1 MSSLLKGGRLRA
13 TRKDVVEFISS
24 FEADK
29 RIAFSTVLVN
39 EAHMIALAR
48 SGVIDRIATR
58 KILRVLREL
67 ENHESSAE
75 GLEDVHVLI
84 EEYVTKRTG
93 REVGGLLNL
102 GKSRNDQ
109 VATAVRMTLR
119 NEMLELSEMLLALEL
134 SILRLARIHTESVFP
149 GYTHLQPAQPISFAH
164 YLLTNG
170 DSLLRDVQRL
180 KDAYARVN
188 CSPMGAAALAGTS
201 FRLDRALIARLLGF
215 EGLVEVSLDAVQ
227 SRDFALEALAVCAL
241 IASDISRMAQ
251 DFIFYSTAEVGL
263 VISPDEFASTSS
275 IMPQKKNPDPLELIR
290 AKSAMIV
297 SNFNSAA
304 ITMHGLPSG
313 YNLDYQ
319 EITPL
324 LWKSFDELKSC
335 LRIFTGLIPKIRLDK
350 RIAEKQY
357 LQFTAATEIANLLVR
372 EEKLAF
378 RTAHRVVG
386 SVVRKALSQGKTLRQ
401 LQQADWE
408 QALRKR
414 ISRRS
419 MVSILRTLDLKRH
432 LYVYRTK
439 GSPNPQEMTRI
450 IKQRWRRCERLL
462 KSNSHLQDKLQRS
475 MHNLH
480 VMTKQPEG

>member
-39 EAHMIALAR
+39 EAHVIALTK
-48 SGVIDRIATR
+48 SGAIDRIAAR
-58 KILRVLREL
+58 KILRALREL
-67 ENHESSAE
+67 ENRESSVE
-75 GLEDVHVLI
+75 GFEDVHVLI

-93 REVGGLLNL
+93 REVGGLLHL

-119 NEMLELSEMLLALEL
+119 NEMLELSETLLSLEL
-134 SILRLARIHTESVFP
+134 SIVRLARKHTESAFP

-164 YLLTNG
+164 YLIANG
-170 DSLLRDVQRL
+170 DSLLRDNDRL
-180 KDAYARVN
+180 IDAWARVN

-201 FRLDRALIARLLGF
+201 LHLDRALIARLLGF

-227 SRDFALEALAVCAL
+227 SRDFTLEALAVYAL

-251 DFIFYSTAEVGL
+251 DFIFYSSAEVGL
-263 VISPDEFASTSS
+263 VIPPDEFASTSS

-297 SNFNSAA
+297 ANFNSAA

-324 LWKSFDELKSC
+324 LWKSFDELRSS
-335 LRIFTGLIPKIRLDK
+335 LRILTALVPKVRLGNRIPER
-350 RIAEKQY
+350 QY
-357 LQFTAATEIANLLVR
+357 LQFTTATEIANLLVI

-378 RTAHRVVG
+378 RTAHRAVG
-386 SVVRKALSQGKTLRQ
+386 SVVRKALGQRKNLRQ

-408 QALRKR
+408 QALGKR
-414 ISRRS
+414 ISRKT
-419 MVSILRTLDLKRH
+419 MISILRTLDLKRH
-432 LYVYRTK
+432 LYAYQTK
-439 GSPNPQEMTRI
+439 GSPNPQEMRRI
-450 IKQRWRRCERLL
+450 IKQRLRRCEELL
-462 KSNSHLQDKLQRS
+462 KANSHLQDKLQLS
-475 MHNLH
+475 VHELH
-480 VMTKQPEG
+480 MMTKQP